1 MGAHPGVKL
10 SRGPGGQGK
19 PLQDLAD
26 LQGALLGTKKQ
37 AVEYKKCVSKLKSE
51 MYRKRRK
58 LVGQRTFQSTRPFEW
73 GHGARAGAV
82 GVREQ
87 IGPPVELT
95 HPTCNGGVDLTADQ
109 LEKGGYLQRSL
120 SMIPLC
126 L

>member
-1 MGAHPGVKL
+1 MLLPAALCSGAHTDRGIGSAPELCREGLVGAHPGVKL

-37 AVEYKKCVSKLKSE
+37 AVEYKKRVSKLKSE

-73 GHGARAGAV
+73 GRGARAGAV
-82 GVREQ
+82 GVRKQ
-87 IGPPVELT
+87 IGPP
-95 HPTCNGGVDLTADQ
+95 G
-109 LEKGGYLQRSL
+109 
-120 SMIPLC
+120 
-126 L
+126 